1 MSSKKTTNT
10 NEVSDE
16 LRQIIREEVRIA
28 MRQSLADPDLGK
40 VVKESFLKDVK
51 EASDS
56 DRSNDVSLAE
66 VKEKLG
72 GE

>member
-1 MSSKKTTNT
+1 
-10 NEVSDE
+10 
-16 LRQIIREEVRIA
+16 

-56 DRSNDVSLAE
+56 DRSKDVSLAE